1 MKETFS
7 LINKISGNAI
17 YVPTDVTDRDQVA
30 NLFNKAIEVYG
41 QVDLLFN
48 CAGVLSGVGAS
59 WEVEIDAWW
68 RNLEVNLLGTYQCCH
83 AILPHMIE
91 RDSGVIINMDGAVE
105 VPLAPSPEVPG
116 TAAQKQL
123 FCASPTPWQKN

>member
-1 MKETFS
+1 MILKDKVAVVTGGSASIGRELALEFSRYVANVVCAARRVEKLKETVS
-7 LINKISGNAI
+7 LINKISGNVI

-59 WEVEIDAWW
+59 
-68 RNLEVNLLGTYQCCH
+68 
-83 AILPHMIE
+83 
-91 RDSGVIINMDGAVE
+91 
-105 VPLAPSPEVPG
+105 
-116 TAAQKQL
+116 
-123 FCASPTPWQKN
+123 